1 MAERPVSAVTSDTVA
16 AAANTPL
23 PAGDDTS
30 FFREPRAPFLGPDS
44 AESPRDS
51 YRQST
56 PNDSADLLAA
66 KNEPAGEEPASLTS
80 ETTQAKRRPLLIFLA
95 ALAALIVVVLAV
107 ILPVYFTVIKPKN
120 NDNATAV
127 SPTSTVDD
135 PATPTATGTT
145 PPAEPVSGFDGSTV
159 RATDGSTFNYVNNWD
174 DAVNLPSACVEQ
186 VAIFARTFSRA
197 SSVIFISL
205 TRFTPLKGT
214 PTPMIHTAT
223 THIPTHGRVLSIR
236 VGTTGLIACLA
247 STWAVGL
254 FWSPSSPRHPF
265 QRYPGAT
272 DEWSLSELMAADT
285 ANGGLNQLEE
295 HYRTFITE
303 QDIAEIAGAG
313 LNWVRLPIPFWA
325 IDKLPDEPYLEKTSW
340 KYIVQAFQWCRKYGI
355 RIKLDLHAIPGSQ
368 SGYNHSGKSGQ
379 INFMMGTMG
388 IANAQRAL
396 NYIRII
402 TEFISQPEWRDV
414 VPMFGIM
421 NEARITDI
429 GEAQLRGFYVE
440 AYKMIRG
447 ITGIGEGK
455 GPFISLHDGFQ
466 GLERWEG
473 FLQGGDRIAIDRHPY
488 FAFSG
493 GPATSPID
501 TGTGPTAGGTWVQ
514 AACQWGATMNVSR
527 NAFGVTLGGE
537 WSNGFND
544 CGLFLTGV
552 GGRQSYGGDCADWQD
567 SSNWTPGTKAGLMRF
582 TSATMDALRDFF
594 FWTWKIGPSTRGI
607 VESPLWSY
615 QLGLRNGWMPTDPR
629 TAIGTCGSSTGPQ
642 FDQSFEPW
650 MTGGVGA
657 GSIGPAQTAQYPF
670 PPAFISNAPVA
681 ASNLPMYTPTG
692 AISTLSAPTYTGSTG
707 NTIPAGNGWFNPND
721 NAPAPTPISG
731 CVYPDAWDAWNLAV
745 PSGCTGTPIPP
756 AAITPPPSRR

>member
-1 MAERPVSAVTSDTVA
+1 MTERPVSALSSGSVA
-16 AAANTPL
+16 AAANTSL
-23 PAGDDTS
+23 PAGDDAS

-44 AESPRDS
+44 TESPRDS

-56 PNDSADLLAA
+56 PNDSVDLLAG
-66 KNEPAGEEPASLTS
+66 KNEPAGEEPAPLSS
-80 ETTQAKRRPLLIFLA
+80 ETTKAKRRPLLIFLA

-107 ILPVYFTVIKPKN
+107 ILPVYFTVIKPRN
-120 NDNATAV
+120 NNNAAAV

-135 PATPTATGTT
+135 PATPTATGGTTT
-145 PPAEPVSGFDGSTV
+145 PPAEPVSGVDGSTV
-159 RATDGSTFNYVNNWD
+159 RATDGSTFTYVNKLGGMWYSDPD
-174 DAVNLPSACVEQ
+174 DPYNNNAYPNSWTPPLNQSWNYGTDRMFGVNLGGWFVLEP
-186 VAIFARTFSRA
+186 
-197 SSVIFISL
+197 FIS
-205 TRFTPLKGT
+205 P
-214 PTPMIHTAT
+214 A
-223 THIPTHGRVLSIR
+223 
-236 VGTTGLIACLA
+236 
-247 STWAVGL
+247 
-254 FWSPSSPRHPF
+254 PF
-265 QRYPGAT
+265 QRYPGAR
-272 DEWSLSELMAADT
+272 DEWTLSQRMAADT

-325 IDKLPDEPYLEKTSW
+325 IDKMPDEPYLEKTSW
-340 KYIVQAFQWCRKYGI
+340 KYIVQAFQWCRKYGL
-355 RIKLDLHAIPGSQ
+355 RVKLDLHAIPGSQ
-368 SGYNHSGKSGQ
+368 SGYNHSGKLGQ

-396 NYIRII
+396 NYMRII
-402 TEFISQPEWRDV
+402 TEFISQPEWKDV

-429 GEAQLRGFYVE
+429 GEEQLRGFYVE

-447 ITGIGEGK
+447 ITGVGEGK

-466 GLERWEG
+466 GLERWSG
-473 FLQGGDRIAIDRHPY
+473 FLEGGDRIAIDRHPY

-514 AACQWGATMNVSR
+514 AACQWGASMNASR

-567 SSNWTPGTKAGLMRF
+567 SSNWTAGTKAGLMRF
-582 TSATMDALRDFF
+582 TSATMDALGDWF

-629 TAIGTCGSSTGPQ
+629 TAIGTCGSSTGPR

-657 GSIGPAQTAQYPF
+657 GSIGAAQTAQYPF
-670 PPAFISNAPVA
+670 PPAFLSNAPVA

-707 NTIPAGNGWFNPND
+707 NTISAGNGWFNPND

-731 CVYPDAWDAWNLAV
+731 CSYPDAWDAWNLAV